1 MLDFSKLKDTKVSD
15 LTREEIAA
23 AAEQGEHVDR
33 PEPGTVVVQFIPK
46 APKRKPSKA

>member
-1 MLDFSKLKDTKVSD
+1 MLDFSKLKEARATEP
-15 LTREEIAA
+15 TPEELAA

-46 APKRKPSKA
+46 APKLKTSKA